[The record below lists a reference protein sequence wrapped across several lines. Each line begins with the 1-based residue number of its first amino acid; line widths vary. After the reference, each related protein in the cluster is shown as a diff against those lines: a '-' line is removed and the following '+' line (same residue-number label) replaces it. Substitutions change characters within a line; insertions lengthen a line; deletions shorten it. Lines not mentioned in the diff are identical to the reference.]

1 MAMRIGADQMTAMLD
16 GAAVPSRA
24 AAVAT
29 ITTPTKTIGT
39 KTTGTKKTWS

>member
-1 MAMRIGADQMTAMLD
+1 MMMAMRAGADQMTAMLD

-29 ITTPTKTIGT
+29 ITTKTT
-39 KTTGTKKTWS
+39 KTTGTKKTGS

>member
-1 MAMRIGADQMTAMLD
+1 MAMRIVADQMTAMLD

-29 ITTPTKTIGT
+29 AITTT
-39 KTTGTKKTWS
+39 KTTGTKKTEG